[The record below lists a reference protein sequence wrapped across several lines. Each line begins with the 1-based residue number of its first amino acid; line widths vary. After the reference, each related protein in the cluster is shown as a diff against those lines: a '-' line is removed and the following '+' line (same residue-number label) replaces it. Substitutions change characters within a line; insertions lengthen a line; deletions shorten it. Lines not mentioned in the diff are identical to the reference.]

1 MLRFDL
7 QLFSEE
13 KTEQPSSKK
22 IDDARKKG
30 QIAQSK
36 DLNTTFA
43 FVAVFFSITLLSN
56 FLSGE
61 MFGYYRSVVGLFDQ
75 TERLFENGD
84 IYPFLSQVIWTIV
97 KLSLPTLLIA
107 MIIGVFMS
115 YVQVGFLFTIEPLK
129 PKISKINPMKGF
141 KNMFSMQS
149 LVELVKSVGKAS
161 LILLVSYNYVKGRFI
176 ELLTAVDLEVG
187 QIVVLMWDVVIGVVL
202 RSALVLLVL
211 AIFDY
216 VYKKWKNHKDLMMT
230 KQEVKD
236 EYKQS
241 EGDPMLKSKIKEK
254 QRAMAMS
261 RMMQEVPSADV
272 VITNPTHFAIA
283 IKYDASLGD
292 APRVLA
298 KGKDLIAQNIK
309 RIASEN
315 KVPIVENKPLAQTL
329 YKTTEIG
336 HFIPVELYEAVAEV
350 LAYVY
355 TLKKN
360 A

>member
-1 MLRFDL
+1 MLQFDL

-13 KTEQPSSKK
+13 KTEQPSAKK

-43 FVAVFFSITLLSN
+43 FVAVFFSITLLST

-61 MFGYYRSVVGLFDQ
+61 IFGFYRSVLDLFDQ
-75 TERLFENGD
+75 TERLFEKGD
-84 IYPFLSQVIWTIV
+84 IYPFLSQIIWTIV

-107 MIIGVFMS
+107 MLIGVFMS
-115 YVQVGFLFTIEPLK
+115 YVQVGFLFTVEPLK
-129 PKISKINPMKGF
+129 PKISKINPLKGF

-149 LVELVKSVGKAS
+149 LVELIKSVGKAG
-161 LILLVSYNYVKGRFI
+161 LVLLVSYNYVKGRFV

-216 VYKKWKNHKDLMMT
+216 LYKKWKNHKDLMMT

-241 EGDPMLKSKIKEK
+241 EGDPLLKSKIKEK
-254 QRAMAMS
+254 QRAMAMG

-283 IKYDASLGD
+283 LKYDASVGD

-309 RIASEN
+309 RIATEN
-315 KVPIVENKPLAQTL
+315 KVPIVENKPLAQSL

-336 HFIPVELYEAVAEV
+336 QFIPVELYEAVAEV